1 MGFRSRSLKP
11 SSDTAGFE
19 GAGGAAR
26 PLSDSYQLDMTR
38 PQRIAVTAFLSA
50 LFVPSLFPLLMGLSA
65 PGNAK
70 GDRRLGQK
78 KTLESWLQGRL
89 PFIRESL
96 GSSVTR
102 PPPMTD
108 RSNGGFCRRAQLT
121 PLCCAPIPLPGDKAS
136 QALTGLHLVAINW
149 T

>member
-102 PPPMTD
+102 PPLDDRQKSRWILPMGAVN
-108 RSNGGFCRRAQLT
+108 SSLLRANT
-121 PLCCAPIPLPGDKAS
+121 PTWG
-136 QALTGLHLVAINW
+136 Q
-149 T
+149 